1 MPITYDITKDG
12 LYLEGLEKGEQKGLK
27 TGEGIGIE
35 KKGRQIIINALKLG
49 VLSVE
54 QIAEM
59 AEVDVAY
66 VLEIRE
72 HLG

>member
-12 LYLEGLEKGEQKGLK
+12 LYLEGLEAGEQK
-27 TGEGIGIE
+27 
-35 KKGRQIIINALKLG
+35 KGRKMIFNALKLG
-49 VLSVE
+49 KLSVE

-66 VLEIRE
+66 VLEIKE
-72 HLG
+72 QLDQA